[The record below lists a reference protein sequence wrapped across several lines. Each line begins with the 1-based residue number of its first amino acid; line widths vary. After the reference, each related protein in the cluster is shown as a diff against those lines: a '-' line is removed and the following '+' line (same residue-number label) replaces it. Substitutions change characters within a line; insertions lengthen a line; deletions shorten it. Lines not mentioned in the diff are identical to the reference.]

1 MRRWADSSKLK
12 KERQK
17 QIKSFKARRSRLL
30 SKLYTQHYISNITNI
45 VLLNIIIKM
54 NTIAQTAACVQEQG
68 SKFWM
73 RDDIGS
79 QESSDG
85 EGDSSEDAEL
95 EELEDDGGAG
105 QDVPEDLN
113 VLLNRSERA
122 LLLLHPRVFCMPIVN
137 KWFDDHSAKDH
148 L

>member
-1 MRRWADSSKLK
+1 
-12 KERQK
+12 
-17 QIKSFKARRSRLL
+17 
-30 SKLYTQHYISNITNI
+30 
-45 VLLNIIIKM
+45 
-54 NTIAQTAACVQEQG
+54 
-68 SKFWM
+68 M

-85 EGDSSEDAEL
+85 EGGSSEDAEL
-95 EELEDDGGAG
+95 EELEDDTGAG

-122 LLLLHPRVFCMPIVN
+122 LMLLHPRVSCMPIVN
-137 KWFDDHSAKDH
+137 KWFDEYAVQNH

>member
-1 MRRWADSSKLK
+1 MEDSRNSGQL
-12 KERQK
+12 
-17 QIKSFKARRSRLL
+17 RLL
-30 SKLYTQHYISNITNI
+30 IKWSTQHYVSNIA
-45 VLLNIIIKM
+45 
-54 NTIAQTAACVQEQG
+54 NTITQTAAFVQEQG

-85 EGDSSEDAEL
+85 EGDGSEDAEL
-95 EELEDDGGAG
+95 EELEDDTGAG

-113 VLLNRSERA
+113 VLLIRSERV